1 MKILTIKD
9 LDAVRSEAAKKLML
23 RELGERNING
33 DSSGLDTG
41 TERIQVLVCRGT
53 GCKASSSR
61 LIGERLKER
70 LTEKGIADRVDVITT
85 GCFGFC
91 EKGPVVK
98 IIPDKTF

>member
-41 TERIQVLVCRGT
+41 TERMQVLVCGGT
-53 GCKASSSR
+53 GCKASSSQLICDR
-61 LIGERLKER
+61 LREKLKE
-70 LTEKGIADRVDVITT
+70 K
-85 GCFGFC
+85 
-91 EKGPVVK
+91 
-98 IIPDKTF
+98 